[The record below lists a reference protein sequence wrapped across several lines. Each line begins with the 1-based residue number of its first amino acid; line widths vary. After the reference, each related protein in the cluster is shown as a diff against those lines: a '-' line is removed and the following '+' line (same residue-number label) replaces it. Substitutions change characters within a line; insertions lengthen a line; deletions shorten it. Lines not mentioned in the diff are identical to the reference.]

1 MSSLTTDHWQ
11 AATTSLQNS
20 CLGRFGDHIHDKGNC
35 KEKDKDNG
43 KDKNKGQPT
52 TSSEPACKALTIK

>member
-20 CLGRFGDHIHDKGNC
+20 CLGRFGDHSHDKEIC
-35 KEKDKDNG
+35 KDKDKDNG
-43 KDKNKGQPT
+43 KDKTKGQLT
-52 TSSEPACKALTIK
+52 TSSEPACKAPTIK